1 VSQLHTRRAG
11 PADLDVVV
19 ELRLAL
25 LREYADHP
33 VYGRL
38 RTDAEQRARP
48 VFSAQLRA
56 ADQVILL
63 AEDADGCQ
71 GIARCVESH
80 GSPLLHPDRYAYLS
94 SVYVRPAARR
104 RGVLRALMAAV
115 EAWCDTRGLT
125 EIRLHNSATSP
136 AAIATWDRLGFEASE
151 QVRVRRL

>member
-1 VSQLHTRRAG
+1 VTSVRTRHAG

-38 RTDAEQRARP
+38 RADADQRARP
-48 VFSAQLRA
+48 VFRAQLQS

-63 AEDADGCQ
+63 AEDDAGCQ

-94 SVYVRPAARR
+94 SVYVRPSARR

-115 EAWCDTRGLT
+115 EAWCERRGLT

-136 AAIATWDRLGFEASE
+136 AAMATWDRLGFEASE